1 MRNFQMYYIDE
12 EKGRKKEIINK
23 TNQERISS
31 IEMKNFFFDLKSDDL
46 KAIIPYDLEKSLES
60 IENLTEEE
68 ARDSLNHFQ
77 KKK

>member
-1 MRNFQMYYIDE
+1 MYYIDE